1 MLVKREQLFQ
11 NIAIR
16 LFHEELLNESAFEE
30 SNDLMGNVVE
40 VLRHE
45 LDDFSIV
52 KGQPLEQHEALT
64 EQMFGNSLNGEK

>member
-1 MLVKREQLFQ
+1 MERTSSTMLVKREQLFQ

-16 LFHEELLNESAFEE
+16 LFHEELLNEAGFNEC
-30 SNDLMGNVVE
+30 NDLMGNVVE

-52 KGQPLEQHEALT
+52 KGQPLE
-64 EQMFGNSLNGEK
+64 